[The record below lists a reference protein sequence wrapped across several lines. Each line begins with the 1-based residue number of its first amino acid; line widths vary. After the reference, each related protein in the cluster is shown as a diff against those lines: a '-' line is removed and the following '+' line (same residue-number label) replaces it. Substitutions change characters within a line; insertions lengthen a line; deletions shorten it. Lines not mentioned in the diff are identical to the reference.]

1 MTLTGAGEAVAK
13 AYVIERVFG
22 SDAGEQIRPLGRST
36 RFGIKKW
43 KAGVKEAGKIRAK
56 VAITVRKA
64 KTEQIYERRRVA
76 TKSLDVLHRWGVS
89 QEPCSHKL
97 IFVLLATEHLKA
109 FRSKGV
115 FIHKLQSAAYICRG
129 SKFYYWYLIHQSI
142 VSP

>member
-1 MTLTGAGEAVAK
+1 MTLTGAGEAVAG

-22 SDAGEQIRPLGRST
+22 SAAGEQIRPLGRST
-36 RFGIKKW
+36 RFEMKKR
-43 KAGVKEAGKIRAK
+43 KAGVNEAGKIWAK

-76 TKSLDVLHRWGVS
+76 TKSLDVLLCWGVS

-97 IFVLLATEHLKA
+97 VFVLLAAEHLKA

-129 SKFYYWYLIHQSI
+129 SHFYYWYLIHQSI